1 MPIYYQER
9 SESDTTGN
17 QELFA
22 PGSIVDGRYK
32 ILSLI
37 GQGGMGTVYLCE
49 HIYLGTRLALKVL
62 DAENISSTGIRRFQQ
77 EAKLIVS
84 IEHENIVTV
93 HDFGVIAD
101 RYPFFTMDYL
111 EGESLA
117 AVLAKKGTFTTTEAL
132 PIVKGICAGLSHA
145 HAHGVVHR
153 DIKPSNIMI
162 IDDTDNSDNKRV
174 CLVDFGIAKLST
186 TNHTEEQSL
195 TRTGEVFGSPLY
207 MSPEQCA
214 GEPVDERAD
223 IYSLGCVLFEMLS
236 GTPPFLGATAF
247 TTMVQ
252 HYTREKPPTLKEA
265 TLGQEFPQEIENI
278 VAKMLSKEVN
288 HRYQNL
294 TSVIQDLGDMEHGRQ
309 PRHVGTTF
317 RERNQKSSQDKVPI
331 VFGALTAVVL
341 VAAILLFW
349 QTNQPPGAQSV
360 EPPETANR
368 SATSTLTPT
377 STSTYSA
384 TALATSS
391 ATSISTATSTS
402 TSKSTS
408 NPASTATS
416 ASIQTSI
423 LKPLTAPYDGSKLP
437 SIDAILIPEHPEML
451 SRIAQPISSADLD
464 KLLSHP
470 DPDSRLDLRM
480 RILTSDDLIKIG
492 KTAWVEHF
500 SAKGAKIS
508 NQALSNLTRLKL
520 WNLNLNSS
528 NFNDRGA
535 RAISKFNKLRILNL
549 GNTEVSD
556 DGIKEI
562 SGMKILEKLELDGT
576 EITVDSLNSLRHCRS
591 LNWLSLRSIKSLND
605 GDVKPLQSSKL
616 QFLNIEDTAIGD
628 KSVES
633 ITAMQELRT
642 ICIGESKISIR
653 GTEALLNM
661 KSLKNIH
668 YTVNENINAENWKQ
682 LQAKYPKI
690 NFRRGMHQG
699 DSYN

>member
-117 AVLAKKGTFTTTEAL
+117 AVLAKKGTFTTAEAL

-162 IDDTDNSDNKRV
+162 IDDTDNSENKRV

-186 TNHTEEQSL
+186 ANHTEEQSL

-252 HYTREKPPTLKEA
+252 HYTREKPPSLKEA
-265 TLGQEFPQEIENI
+265 TLGREFPQEIENI
-278 VAKMLSKEVN
+278 VAKMLNKEVD

-294 TSVIQDLGDMEHGRQ
+294 TSVIQDLGDMEHGKQ
-309 PRHVGTTF
+309 PRHLGTTS
-317 RERNQKSSQDKVPI
+317 RAKSQKSSQDKIPI
-331 VFGALTAVVL
+331 IFGALTAVTL
-341 VAAILLFW
+341 AFAMLLFW
-349 QTNQPPGAQSV
+349 QTNH
-360 EPPETANR
+360 T
-368 SATSTLTPT
+368 
-377 STSTYSA
+377 A
-384 TALATSS
+384 TATQTL
-391 ATSISTATSTS
+391 
-402 TSKSTS
+402 
-408 NPASTATS
+408 NPASTATFTT
-416 ASIQTSI
+416 AQTSTV
-423 LKPLTAPYDGSKLP
+423 KPTNVPYDGSKLP
-437 SIDAILIPEHPEML
+437 SLDAILIPEHPEML
-451 SRIAQPISSADLD
+451 SRLAQPISSADLD
-464 KLLSHP
+464 KLLSQP

-480 RILTSDDLIKIG
+480 RILTSDDLMKIG

-508 NQALSNLTRLKL
+508 NQALSNLTKLKL
-520 WNLNLNSS
+520 WNLNLNST

-535 RAISKFNKLRILNL
+535 KAISKFNKLRILNL

-556 DGIKEI
+556 DGMKEL

-576 EITVDSLNSLRHCRS
+576 EITVGGLNALSHCKS

-633 ITAMQELRT
+633 IIAMPELRT
-642 ICIGESKISIR
+642 ICIGESKISIK

-661 KSLKNIH
+661 KNLKNIH
-668 YTVNENINAENWKQ
+668 YTVNETINAENWKQ
-682 LQAKYPKI
+682 LQAKHPKI

>member
-9 SESDTTGN
+9 NESDAAGN

-32 ILSLI
+32 ILSMI

-49 HIYLGTRLALKVL
+49 QIYLGTRLALKVL

-84 IEHENIVTV
+84 IEHENIITV

-117 AVLAKKGTFTTTEAL
+117 EVLAKKGTFKTAEAL
-132 PIVKGICAGLSHA
+132 PIIKGICAGLSHA

-153 DIKPSNIMI
+153 DIKPSNIMLVNDESI
-162 IDDTDNSDNKRV
+162 RTKRV
-174 CLVDFGIAKLST
+174 CLVDFGIAKLS
-186 TNHTEEQSL
+186 NASPAEEQSL
-195 TRTGEVFGSPLY
+195 TKTGEVFGSPLY

-265 TLGQEFPQEIENI
+265 TLGREFPQEIENI
-278 VAKMLSKEVN
+278 VAKMLNKVVS

-294 TSVIQDLGDMEHGRQ
+294 RSVIQDLEDMENGIQ
-309 PRHVGTTF
+309 PRHLGVASGAK
-317 RERNQKSSQDKVPI
+317 RQGISPDK
-331 VFGALTAVVL
+331 
-341 VAAILLFW
+341 ILLLSGCLTIVILLATILISNHSTF
-349 QTNQPPGAQSV
+349 TSIVSSKSPI
-360 EPPETANR
+360 TATSGSN
-368 SATSTLTPT
+368 SISSSTATSGSTSTLT
-377 STSTYSA
+377 STSAS
-384 TALATSS
+384 TSQP
-391 ATSISTATSTS
+391 TSISASSSTPPSATQ
-402 TSKSTS
+402 K
-408 NPASTATS
+408 
-416 ASIQTSI
+416 
-423 LKPLTAPYDGSKLP
+423 KPNAPEDGGKLP
-437 SIDAILIPEHPEML
+437 SLDAMLIPEHPEML
-451 SRIAQPISSADLD
+451 SRLAQPISPTDLD

-470 DPDSRLDLRM
+470 DPDSKLDLRM
-480 RILTSDDLIKIG
+480 RILTSTDLMKIG
-492 KTAWVEHF
+492 NADWVEHL

-508 NQALSNLTRLKL
+508 NPALANLAKLKL

-528 NFNDRGA
+528 NLNDRGA
-535 RAISKFNKLRILNL
+535 RALAKFNKLRILNL
-549 GNTEVSD
+549 GNTEISD

-562 SGMKILEKLELDGT
+562 SSMKVLEKLELDGT
-576 EITVDSLNSLRHCRS
+576 EITAVSLNALSHCKT
-591 LNWLSLRSIKSLND
+591 LNWLSLRSVKSLSD
-605 GDVKPLQSSKL
+605 EDLKPLKASKL
-616 QFLNIEDTAIGD
+616 QFLNVEDTMIGD
-628 KSVES
+628 KSVQS
-633 ITAMQELRT
+633 IVNMPELRT
-642 ICIGESKISIR
+642 ICIGESKISFR
-653 GTEALLNM
+653 GIESLLKM
-661 KSLKNIH
+661 RTLKNLH
-668 YTVNENINAENWKQ
+668 YTINENLNAQIWKQ

-690 NFRRGMHQG
+690 NFQRGMHQG
-699 DSYN
+699 DSYS